1 MEHLQLAAC
10 NAWPRTGLQY
20 IVYSQTLVKQSLIL
34 SFSWDKKIKTASTAS
49 YLLSAGSTE

>member
-34 SFSWDKKIKTASTAS
+34 SFSWDKKIKTAS